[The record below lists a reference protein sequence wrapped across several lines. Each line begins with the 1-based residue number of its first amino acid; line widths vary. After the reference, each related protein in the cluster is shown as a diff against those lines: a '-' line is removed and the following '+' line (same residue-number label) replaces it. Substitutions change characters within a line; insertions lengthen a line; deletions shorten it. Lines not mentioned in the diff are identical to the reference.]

1 MRAAGRT
8 DSQARLMWEKR
19 GAEQSEL
26 LCLSKKK
33 LVTGTGG
40 FRGWGYRKQSFLSIF
55 FGTSSTLSYMHI
67 FPSQKITLKIYVLAG
82 VAQWIERW
90 PANQGVAG
98 SMPSRDTC
106 LGCRPG
112 AQ

>member
-1 MRAAGRT
+1 MGK
-8 DSQARLMWEKR
+8 ARC
-19 GAEQSEL
+19 GAVGTA
-26 LCLSKKK
+26 LSVKKE
-33 LVTGTGG
+33 TGNKDGVGGG
-40 FRGWGYRKQSFLSIF
+40 FRGWEYRKQSFRSIF